1 MDELTTDASDDAD
14 EPKVDDDTE
23 LDTEVAPV
31 QYEITSF
38 GADYDAEGLV
48 KRQIREDIY
57 VPPFQRD
64 YVWTIRE
71 ASRFIESL
79 LLGLPVPG
87 VFLSKQADSK
97 RLLVIDGQQRL
108 KTLRFFFD
116 GVFAPDPE
124 SNTRRVFRLS
134 GVQEQYEGHTY
145 ETLEEDDRITL
156 NDTIIHATIVKQESP
171 KGDNTS
177 IFHIFE
183 RLNTSGRKL
192 SAQQI
197 RVAIYQG
204 DVLDMLREL
213 NEDDAW
219 RAIYGKRSRTLK
231 DEELILRFMAMY
243 FDRGNY
249 SRPMST
255 FLNSFCIKAAKK
267 FESQKEKTLTRDACE
282 KLFKAAIKLVFKS
295 IGEKAFRRGG
305 SLNAAMF
312 DSVMVGI
319 STRLANAENKPNKKK
334 IKNAYEELLLDD
346 EFIERVTRSTADKE
360 FVKERTLKAITAFE
374 AT

>member
-1 MDELTTDASDDAD
+1 MAETEEELE
-14 EPKVDDDTE
+14 EPKVEDDSE

-48 KRQIREDIY
+48 KRQKRKNIY

-87 VFLSKQADSK
+87 VFLSKQAESK

-108 KTLRFFFD
+108 KTLLFFFE
-116 GVFAPDPE
+116 GVFAPNPE
-124 SNTRRVFRLS
+124 ATTRRVFKLS
-134 GVQEQYEGHTY
+134 GVQEQYEGRTY
-145 ETLEEDDRITL
+145 ETLDEDDRITL

-171 KGDNTS
+171 QGDNTS

-204 DVLDMLREL
+204 EVVEMLRDL
-213 NEDDAW
+213 NDYEPW
-219 RAIYGKRSRTLK
+219 RAVYGKKSRTLK
-231 DEELILRFMAMY
+231 DEELILRFIAMY
-243 FDRGNY
+243 FDRGSY
-249 SRPMST
+249 ARPMSS
-255 FLNSFCIKAAKK
+255 FLNDFCVKAGKK
-267 FESQKEKTLTRDACE
+267 FKSKTDKAITRASCE
-282 KLFKAAIKLVFKS
+282 KLFKSAIKLVFKS
-295 IGEKAFRRGG
+295 VGKKAFRRGG

-312 DSVMVGI
+312 DSVMVGVA
-319 STRLANAENKPNKKK
+319 TRLAATESKPEKEKVKK
-334 IKNAYEELLLDD
+334 AYDGLLRDEE
-346 EFIERVTRSTADKE
+346 FMERVTRSTADKE
-360 FVKERTLKAITAFE
+360 FVKERTQRAITAFE
-374 AT
+374 SA

>member
-1 MDELTTDASDDAD
+1 SIEHQKPPPRPDRSSIPMHRL
-14 EPKVDDDTE
+14 VN
-23 LDTEVAPV
+23 
-31 QYEITSF
+31 
-38 GADYDAEGLV
+38 DYV
-48 KRQIREDIY
+48 KRQVREDIY

-108 KTLRFFFD
+108 KTLRFFFE
-116 GVFAPDPE
+116 GVFIPDTE
-124 SNTRRVFRLS
+124 ANTQRVFKLS
-134 GVQEQYEGHTY
+134 GVQEQYEGRTY

-171 KGDNTS
+171 TGDDTS

-204 DVLDMLREL
+204 DVLEMLREL
-213 NEDDAW
+213 NEDGAW

-255 FLNSFCIKAAKK
+255 FLNNFCVKAAKK
-267 FESQKEKTLTRDACE
+267 FQSKDEKSLTRSASE
-282 KLFKAAIKLVFKS
+282 ELFKASIKLVFKS
-295 IGEKAFRRGG
+295 VGEKAFRRGG
-305 SLNAAMF
+305 SLNAALF

-319 STRLANAENKPNKKK
+319 STRLATREKKPDKKK
-334 IKNAYEELLLDD
+334 VKAAYDELLLDD
-346 EFIERVTRSTADKE
+346 AFIERVTRSTADKE
-360 FVKERTLKAITAFE
+360 FVKERTLRAITAFE